1 MVTRGIIRKV
11 PSGEVTVIDDK
22 RNVDNLYQVEIPTLR
37 TANNITTTS
46 TSAFLSDAL
55 LCYQPGNINS
65 YRVGDVVFLS
75 IGEPE
80 DLPIIIGKMFVGEEE
95 ATNYSKNNSLE
106 VTQKAILPEDTKI
119 GDISFKDLKCTIK
132 TASNGDGVY
141 ATQDEIDTINERLDE
156 LGFDSA
162 SADSSWISG
171 YSGAFP
177 LPPLWISNPER
188 CYIISGGIEKEGN
201 FARLHLYFEVLPDGE
216 VTSGDND
223 YSYTLM
229 MPSRFIPSSPRVIKI
244 MGEDYQPITEMVP
257 DDGLLDEQQYDSVN
271 NITAGV
277 RLNVDFYYRLNE
289 EE

>member
-1 MVTRGIIRKV
+1 MVTRGIIKSV
-11 PSGEVTVIDDK
+11 PSGEVTVIDGK
-22 RNVDNLYQVEIPTLR
+22 REVDNLYKVEIPALR
-37 TANNITTTS
+37 TANNTTTTS
-46 TSAFLSDAL
+46 TSAFLSNAL
-55 LCYQPGNINS
+55 LCYQPGNLNS

-80 DLPIIIGKMFVGEEE
+80 ALPIIIGKMFVGDEE

-106 VTQKAILPEDTKI
+106 VVQKAVLPEDTKI
-119 GDISFKDLKCTIK
+119 GDISFKDLKCTIATTK
-132 TASNGDGVY
+132 NTDSQY

-162 SADSSWISG
+162 SADSSWISE
-171 YSGAFP
+171 YSEDYP

-201 FARLHLYFEVLPDGE
+201 FVRLHLYFEVLPDGE

-223 YSYTLM
+223 YSYTLT
-229 MPSRFIPSSPRVIKI
+229 MPSRFIPSSPRTIKI
-244 MGEDYQPITEMVP
+244 MGENYQPITEVVP
-257 DDGLLDEQQYDSVN
+257 DDGLLDDQQYNSVN
-271 NITAGV
+271 SITAGV